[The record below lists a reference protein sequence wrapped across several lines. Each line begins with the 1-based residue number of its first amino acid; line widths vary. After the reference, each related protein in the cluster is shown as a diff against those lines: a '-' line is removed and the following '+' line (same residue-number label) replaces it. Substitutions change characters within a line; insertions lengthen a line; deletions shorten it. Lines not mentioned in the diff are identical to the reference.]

1 MRIGSFISLSSVC
14 SLMACERSLNNKDGV
29 VIDPQITITQPT
41 TLSQF
46 RDAEPIV
53 FVGQVD
59 GLTEAPAYTVVWSSS
74 EDGSFYSDELNA
86 VGTSQF
92 AYDGLSIGDHEI
104 TFAIDI
110 EQLGT
115 YSDTIDVT
123 VIGGNGTPTISLVSP
138 LTMFSEGGVPIPFVV
153 QVEDE
158 YDEPTALSVTA
169 STLSR
174 GEFCSTAPDEE
185 GLANCEVTLP
195 VGEYSLVFNATDTH
209 GNEGELTFDWSVLPF
224 TQIDNDGDGYTEEE
238 GDCDD
243 TNPQFSPDA
252 IEIEDGLDN
261 DCDGFVDNNSSFFD
275 DDGDCYCESAPC
287 SGTIEASCGPLQGG
301 DCNDASNL
309 DYPGSDE
316 RCDGIDNNC
325 DGEVDEYSAVDA
337 PTWYADVDGDGFG
350 ITDYV
355 QIACDQPTGYS
366 ATSDD
371 CNDNDASIYPGAPE
385 QPNYIDDDCDGIVDD
400 NTVNYDDDGDGFN
413 ENQGDCDD
421 TTPMVNPAQVEVIN
435 AIDDDCNGLIDDQ
448 TVIYDDDGDG
458 YSENQG
464 DCDDANI
471 AVAPNLTEICANGV
485 DDNCNGTEDEIN
497 AIDCIDYYH
506 DADGDGYG
514 GSFYPSECW
523 CEPGGNS
530 GMLNVTEGG
539 DCMDNTMPQSINV
552 YPGQTEYF
560 DVDRGDGSFDYDCD
574 GTEELFDTD
583 TAECSWSWFTC
594 DVNVTGWVGGA
605 PSSCGDIGEYINDDD
620 HCSNSLGIAGCGI
633 DQGLYPYTQSC
644 R

>member
-1 MRIGSFISLSSVC
+1 MHKILTSISLIGAL
-14 SLMACERSLNNKDGV
+14 SLIGCERTVDSKNGEVLDV
-29 VIDPQITITQPT
+29 QITVTQPT

-59 GLTEAPAYTVVWSSS
+59 GVTEAPTFTGVWSSS
-74 EDGSFYSDELNA
+74 VDGEFYSDGLNA
-86 VGTSQF
+86 MGASQF

-104 TFAIDI
+104 TFSIETEGGNTFSDAI
-110 EQLGT
+110 E
-115 YSDTIDVT
+115 VT
-123 VIGGNGTPTISLVSP
+123 VIGGAGTPTISLISP
-138 LTMFSEGGVPIPFVV
+138 NTMFSEGGVPIPFVV
-153 QVEDE
+153 EVNDE
-158 YDEPTALSVTA
+158 YDDPTELVVTA
-169 STLSR
+169 TATGQDELCTST
-174 GEFCSTAPDEE
+174 PDED

-195 VGEYSLVFNATDTH
+195 VGEYTITFNALDTH
-209 GNEGELTFDWSVLPF
+209 GNIGELNFDWSVRPF
-224 TQIDNDGDGYTEEE
+224 TQIDNDGDGFTEEE

-243 TNPQFSPDA
+243 SNPQLSPA
-252 IEIEDGLDN
+252 ATELEDGIDN
-261 DCDGFVDNNSSFFD
+261 NCDGFVDNDTPYFD
-275 DDGDCYCESAPC
+275 DDGDCYCETTPC
-287 SGTIEASCGPLQGG
+287 NGSVEASCGVLQSG
-301 DCNDASNL
+301 DCNDTSNL

-325 DGEVDEYSAVDA
+325 DGEVDEYGAVDA

-350 ITDYV
+350 IADYQQV
-355 QIACDQPTGYS
+355 ACTQPVGYS
-366 ATSDD
+366 ATTDD
-371 CNDNDASIYPGAPE
+371 CNDNDASIYPGATE
-385 QPNYIDDDCDGIVDD
+385 QPNSIDDDCDGIVDD

-435 AIDDDCNGLIDDQ
+435 AVDDDCNGLIDDQ

-464 DCDDANI
+464 DCDDTTI
-471 AVAPNLTEICANGV
+471 AIAPNLTEICGNGI
-485 DDNCNGTEDEIN
+485 DDNCDGTENEIN
-497 AIDCIDYYH
+497 AIDCVDYYH

-530 GMLNVTEGG
+530 GMLNVTLGG

-552 YPGQTEYF
+552 HPGQTQYF
-560 DVDRGDGSFDYDCD
+560 DIDRGDGSFDYDCS
-574 GTEELFDTD
+574 GTEDFFNDELVD
-583 TAECSWSWFTC
+583 CNWSWGTC
-594 DVNVTGWVGGA
+594 DLDSQGWNGSI
-605 PSSCGDIGEYINDDD
+605 PSFCGDIGEFMNDDD
-620 HCSNSLGIAGCGI
+620 HCSGFFNCQP
-633 DQGLYPYTQSC
+633 DQGLFPYTMSC